1 MRYGFFPLLVL
12 TLYSFHTNAANLNW
26 THDDKKLRLEEMKD
40 EECKMEDIEGIREV
54 LEHDESNKNFLQKLI
69 KIING

>member
-1 MRYGFFPLLVL
+1 MAFPLLVL
-12 TLYSFHTNAANLNW
+12 TLHSFNTTAANLNW